1 MLAAFAPD
9 HDALRQSFLGRL
21 SLFSEQFS
29 RCCRRHGGRLILLC
43 LLTPFLW
50 RERDMAVCLSYLC
63 FVCPPSR
70 AVLTVADGFA
80 LDIVEVIDGVLAG
93 HEVDAIS
100 FFLLYFRVK
109 LIVHRKSNEFSH
121 CHPFMPFEI
130 FSDFGMEV
138 GIDFYGDAFLFI
150 RHCARSFLYI
160 F

>member
-1 MLAAFAPD
+1 M
-9 HDALRQSFLGRL
+9 
-21 SLFSEQFS
+21 
-29 RCCRRHGGRLILLC
+29 
-43 LLTPFLW
+43 
-50 RERDMAVCLSYLC
+50 
-63 FVCPPSR
+63 
-70 AVLTVADGFA
+70 LTVADGFA

-100 FFLLYFRVK
+100 FFLLYFRVE
-109 LIVHRKSNEFSH
+109 LIVHRKGDKLSH

-138 GIDFYGDAFLFI
+138 GIDFYGYAFLFI